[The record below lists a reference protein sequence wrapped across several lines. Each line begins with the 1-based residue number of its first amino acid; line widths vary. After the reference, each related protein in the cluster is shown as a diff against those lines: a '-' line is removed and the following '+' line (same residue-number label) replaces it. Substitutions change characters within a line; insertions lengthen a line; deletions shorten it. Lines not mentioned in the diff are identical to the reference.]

1 LDGSID
7 PRWSIIKDMTAAE
20 TNSPTRTTVVDAL
33 RLAHRVA
40 RAIVS
45 PALVVLLAAALQLS
59 ACMDPSALG
68 LGGMGNGMGSM
79 GGMGMGGGLPS
90 AFGAPT
96 RTPQER
102 AMEVE
107 PMLQAAGFQSLSP
120 QQPAHQQ
127 QLASL
132 PALKLNTY
140 TTPEGQQRYWYADPN
155 YCHCLYVG
163 DAGDYQRYQSLRLQN
178 QQLEGEQQ
186 MQVQQQM
193 QQQQYQMQQYQMQQY
208 QMQQQQQMGP
218 FGPMGP
224 MGPPMGMSPF
234 GFGMG
239 GPGVGVIF

>member
-1 LDGSID
+1 
-7 PRWSIIKDMTAAE
+7 MTAAE
-20 TNSPTRTTVVDAL
+20 TNSPTRTTVIDAL
-33 RLAHRVA
+33 RLARRVA

-45 PALVVLLAAALQLS
+45 PAIVVLFAAALQLS

-68 LGGMGNGMGSM
+68 GMGM
-79 GGMGMGGGLPS
+79 GGMGMGGSPGP
-90 AFGAPT
+90 FGASA

-102 AMEVE
+102 AIEVE
-107 PMLQAAGFQSLSP
+107 PMLTAAGFQSLSP

-127 QLASL
+127 QLAGL
-132 PALKLNTY
+132 PALQLNTY
-140 TTPEGQQRYWYADPN
+140 TTPEGQQRYWYADPD

-163 DAGDYQRYQSLRLQN
+163 DAGAYQRYESLRLQN

-193 QQQQYQMQQYQMQQY
+193 QMQQY

-224 MGPPMGMSPF
+224 MGPPMGGGSF
-234 GFGMG
+234 GFGTG
-239 GPGVGVIF
+239 GPGLGVIF